1 MTINTTAIYAL
12 SFKTERDI
20 VLVNILS
27 ALLIAVIAFFP
38 NSPARIILGLPFIL
52 FFPGYVLICALF
64 PRRKDLDG
72 IERLALSMGLSMAVT
87 SLMGL
92 MLNYTPFGI
101 RLYPVML
108 SLFLFI
114 VLLSIVAMYRRMII
128 SSGDSFAPLALLSM
142 SGWRGLGR
150 SKSEVMK
157 FGNENIIIKTIAIIC
172 FILIPIALVVARN
185 SPATG
190 YEASIYYSTPPILWF
205 SLILSIVCGI
215 TIIVHQ
221 IYNREYEKHNLWMI
235 GLLLVFLSYTICLSL
250 YIIRGYHMWCIAG
263 DPATHLG
270 YIKQIIT
277 VSHFPRNIFYPIA
290 HIYTTELSQILS
302 IDLISLHKLIPLFF
316 GLLFIVFMYILAKSI
331 LPSKGQVIL
340 ATVASCTLA
349 QGWYLNLTPN
359 HLSNLLFPML
369 LFILVKV
376 FTTRKLQWEI
386 LLLIMVFLYPPFHP
400 VPTLAL
406 MITLI
411 ALWLPKRAFALI
423 NKDTSQTNNEGMG
436 RFNATLLLILC
447 IWAITWISS
456 FFVWDSTIRNIHTLM
471 VEGGPSH
478 LSKLTEK
485 ITYAEGY
492 GYSVIEQIFK
502 VEGGIFVYII
512 LTLICLPILW
522 KEMHTNRE
530 INNLFSLYGPL
541 SVFALFIIMLYF
553 FNVGFGPLRVL
564 TYVVVMCTIFT
575 GFILYKII
583 EKIRQ
588 INKASLHKFALALVI
603 ILLIGVS
610 IHGMLK
616 LYPSPYI
623 VSSSWQTTQTEVE
636 GMNWFFHN
644 RDLAIKISGISIAPG
659 RFADLL
665 LTPEEKRAQWLP
677 WYWYLAEEAKAPYH
691 FGYNNHSSLSASY
704 NEDVYLGLTQR
715 DKSIYIDVFPEIAEL
730 RWYLNDFEK
739 LEHDRGVDKLYS
751 SGGMDVWYVH
761 ALK

>member
-1 MTINTTAIYAL
+1 MTMNTTTIPE
-12 SFKTERDI
+12 SFKTERDLLLI
-20 VLVNILS
+20 NILS
-27 ALLIAVIAFFP
+27 ALLIAVIAFSP
-38 NSPARIILGLPFIL
+38 DSPARIILGLPFIL
-52 FFPGYVLICALF
+52 FFSGYVLICALF
-64 PRRKDLDG
+64 PRRKDLDI
-72 IERLALSMGLSMAVT
+72 IERLALSLGLSIAVT

-92 MLNYTPFGI
+92 VLNYTPFGI
-101 RLYPVML
+101 RLYPVTF

-114 VLLSIVAMYRRMII
+114 VLLSIVAMYRRRTL
-128 SSGDSFAPLALLSM
+128 SLRDAFAPLASISM
-142 SGWRGLGR
+142 SGWFERV
-150 SKSEVMK
+150 KSEFMK
-157 FGNENIIIKTIAIIC
+157 LSSKNRILKSFAIMC
-172 FILIPIALVVARN
+172 FILITIALVVARN

-190 YEASIYYSTPPILWF
+190 YEASIYNSTPPILWF

-250 YIIRGYHMWCIAG
+250 YIIRGYYMWCMTG

-270 YIKQIIT
+270 SIKQISTDGHIAN
-277 VSHFPRNIFYPIA
+277 SLFYPIA
-290 HIYTTELSQILS
+290 HIYTTELSQMLN

-331 LPSKGQVIL
+331 LPGKGQVIL
-340 ATVASCTLA
+340 ATVAGCSLA

-423 NKDTSQTNNEGMG
+423 NKDTSQTNNEG

-447 IWAITWISS
+447 VWAITWISS
-456 FFVWDSTIRNIHTLM
+456 FFVWNSTIRNIHTLM

-541 SVFALFIIMLYF
+541 SVIALFIIMLYF

-564 TYVVVMCTIFT
+564 VYVVVMCTIFT

-603 ILLIGVS
+603 ILLVGVS

-616 LYPSPYI
+616 LYPSPYL
-623 VSSSWQTTQTEVE
+623 VSSSYQTTQTEVE
-636 GMNWFFHN
+636 GMNWLFHSRN
-644 RDLAIKISGISIAPG
+644 LDIKITGISIAPG
-659 RFADLL
+659 RFANLL
-665 LTPEEKRAQWLP
+665 LTPEEKRAQRLP
-677 WYWYLAEEAKAPYH
+677 GYWYLTEEAKAPFH
-691 FGYNNHSSLSASY
+691 FGYDNHSSLSASY

-715 DKSIYIDVFPEIAEL
+715 DKSIYADVLPEMAEL
-730 RWYLNDFEK
+730 RWYPSDFEK

-751 SGGMDVWYVH
+751 SGGFDVWYVH
-761 ALK
+761 TLG

>member
-1 MTINTTAIYAL
+1 MTLTTTTIQAL
-12 SFKTERDI
+12 NFKTERD
-20 VLVNILS
+20 LVVVNLLS
-27 ALLIAVIAFFP
+27 ASLVAVITFFP
-38 NSPARIILGLPFIL
+38 DSPARIILGLPFIL
-52 FFPGYVLICALF
+52 FFQGYALICALF
-64 PRRKDLDG
+64 PGKEDLDWF
-72 IERLALSMGLSMAVT
+72 ERLALSMGLSIAVT
-87 SLMGL
+87 PLMGL
-92 MLNYTPFGI
+92 ALNYTPFGV
-101 RLYPVML
+101 RLYPVTF
-108 SLFLFI
+108 SLFLFM
-114 VLLSIVAMYRRMII
+114 LLMSAVAMYRRRIVPI
-128 SSGDSFAPLALLSM
+128 GGAFAPLSQVSI
-142 SGWRGLGR
+142 SGWRER
-150 SKSEVMK
+150 VKSEFIK
-157 FGNENIIIKTIAIIC
+157 SYEWNRIIKIIVIIC
-172 FILIPIALVVARN
+172 FILITIALVASWN

-190 YEASIYYSTPPILWF
+190 YEASIYTSTPPILWF

-250 YIIRGYHMWCIAG
+250 YIIRGYYMWCMSG
-263 DPATHLG
+263 DPATHIG
-270 YIKQIIT
+270 TIKQII
-277 VSHFPRNIFYPIA
+277 SDGHIPRALVYPIT
-290 HIYTTELSQILS
+290 HTYTTELSQILNMN
-302 IDLISLHKLIPLFF
+302 LISLHKLIPLFF
-316 GLLFIVFMYILAKSI
+316 GLLYVVFMYLFAKSI
-331 LPSKGQVIL
+331 LSGKGQVIL
-340 ATVASCTLA
+340 ATVASCTLI

-423 NKDTSQTNNEGMG
+423 NKDRSQTNNEGMG

-447 IWAITWISS
+447 VWGISWISS
-456 FFVWDSTIRNIHTLM
+456 FYVWDRTIRNIHTLM
-471 VEGGPSH
+471 AEGGPTH

-502 VEGGIFVYII
+502 VHSGTFIFII

-522 KEMHTNRE
+522 KEIRTNDKE
-530 INNLFSLYGPL
+530 INNLFSWYGPL
-541 SVFALFIIMLYF
+541 SVIALFILMLYF

-564 TYVVVMCTIFT
+564 VYVVVICAIFT
-575 GFILYKII
+575 GFILYEII
-583 EKIRQ
+583 EKIRY
-588 INKASLHKFALALVI
+588 INRDYLSMLALALVI
-603 ILLIGVS
+603 ILLVGVS
-610 IHGMLK
+610 MNGMLK

-644 RDLAIKISGISIAPG
+644 RDLAIKMSGMSAQH

-665 LTPEEKRAQWLP
+665 LTPEEKREQKIP
-677 WYWYLAEEAKAPYH
+677 WRLAEELRVPYH
-691 FGYNNHSSLSASY
+691 FGYNNYSSLSASY
-704 NEDVYLGLTQR
+704 NKEVYLGLTQR
-715 DKSIYIDVFPEIAEL
+715 DKSIYVDVLPEIAEL

-739 LEHDRGVDKLYS
+739 LEYDRGVDKLYT
-751 SGGMDVWYVH
+751 SGGFDVWYVH